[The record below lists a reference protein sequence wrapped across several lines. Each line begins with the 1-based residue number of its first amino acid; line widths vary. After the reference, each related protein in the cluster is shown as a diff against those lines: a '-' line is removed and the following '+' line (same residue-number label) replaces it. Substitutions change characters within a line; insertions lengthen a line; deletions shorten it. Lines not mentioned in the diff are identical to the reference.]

1 MTRALKL
8 GLFVAL
14 ITAFTSLFASAR
26 QTASRVN
33 FERDIKPIFERS
45 CYGCHG
51 PAKAMSQLRLDDRSR
66 AMRVIIPGD
75 AKGSRLMARVLGEG
89 GEAQMPLGGPPL
101 STAEIELIRTWID
114 QGADWPVSP
123 IAKKHWSFIAPTR
136 PDLPAI
142 KDRSW
147 PKNPIDN
154 FVLAKIE
161 QHGLAPSPEADRI
174 TLIRRLSLDL
184 TGLPPTLEQIDEFVN
199 DQDQKAYE
207 NLVERLL
214 ASPSY
219 GERWGRHW
227 LDVAR
232 YADTN
237 GFEKDLARSI
247 WPFRDWVIDAM
258 NRDMPFDQFTIEQ
271 LAGDLLPRP
280 TLQQR
285 IATGFLRNSML
296 NEEGAVDPEQFRVE
310 GIIDRVD
317 AIGKAFLGLT
327 INCAQCHSH
336 KFDPIPQSDY
346 YRFYAFLNSDDEP
359 SLEVP
364 GAEVFATRQTILDS
378 IDKIQSDL
386 LASHPEI
393 ATQFAEWETNQTRD
407 ESQWSIIEDATITA
421 SFGTKFDRPSDHS
434 FVAKGDNS
442 TKNVYVVKALSPLKK
457 VTGVR
462 LELLTDPSLPRGG
475 PGRAR
480 EGQLYLSEFVLE
492 ASPADKPAA
501 IERVSWDSATSD
513 FNGAPIAD
521 AIDGNIDTAWNID
534 AGPGRRNQTRKA
546 VFVSKRPAGFESGT
560 NLTFYLSQKE
570 ESGFNIGRFRLSVTD
585 DVRPRADRLPVA
597 MRQIVSFPAASRS
610 KDQKRDLFTYY
621 LATDERYKASSFQI
635 DDLMRGW
642 PYGSTTLSLAP
653 RDVPRETHIFKR
665 GDWKRLGDTVTPGT
679 PSALQPFPAG
689 APLNRLGLAKWIVD
703 KQNPLTPRVIVN
715 RMWQEYFGVGLV
727 TTPEDFGARC
737 ESPSNPELLDW
748 LASEF
753 RDTGWSMKHI
763 HRLIVSSATYR
774 QSSKVAPKLQ
784 EADPTNVWLARAPRL
799 RVDAEVVHDIALAAG
814 GLLNLKVG
822 GPSVYPAIPDGVLN
836 LGFGAPMRWETS
848 TGVDRY
854 RRGMY
859 TFWKRSV
866 PYPSLLVFDEPNADF
881 SCTRRIRSNTPLQAL
896 TTLNDQVFVEAAQ
909 GVALRAWREG
919 GADDRSRVVYA
930 FRLCTARQPDEFE
943 LQQLLKLLEEQK
955 RFFDGKTAAAVY
967 VSSSGELNNLP
978 ADIDL
983 HKVAPFTVVAR
994 VILNLDETITRE

>member
-1 MTRALKL
+1 MTRSIKL

-14 ITAFTSLFASAR
+14 ITVFTSLFASAR
-26 QTASRVN
+26 QTASKVN
-33 FERDIKPIFERS
+33 FDRDIRPILERS

-51 PAKAMSQLRLDDRSR
+51 PAKAMSQLRLNDRSSG
-66 AMRVIIPGD
+66 MRVINPGN
-75 AKGSRLMARVLGEG
+75 AKTSRLMARILGEG
-89 GEAQMPLGGPPL
+89 GEVQMPLGGPAL
-101 STAEIELIRTWID
+101 SPTDIELIRNWID
-114 QGADWPVSP
+114 QGADWPASP
-123 IAKKHWSFIAPTR
+123 ATKKHWSFNAPTR
-136 PDLPAI
+136 DALPAV

-147 PKNPIDN
+147 VKNPIDN

-161 QHGLAPSPEADRI
+161 EHGLAPSPEADRI

-184 TGLPPTLEQIDEFVN
+184 TGLPPTLEEIDRFVS
-199 DQDQKAYE
+199 DQDAKAYE

-214 ASPSY
+214 ASPHY

-247 WPFRDWVIDAM
+247 WPYRDWVVDAM

-271 LAGDLLPRP
+271 LAGDLLPAP

-359 SLEVP
+359 TLEVADP
-364 GAEVFATRQTILDS
+364 EVLATRKEILDG
-378 IDKIQSDL
+378 IDKVQSDL
-386 LASHPEI
+386 LTSRPEV
-393 ATQFAEWETNQTRD
+393 AAQFAGWEKSQTQD
-407 ESQWSIIEDATITA
+407 ESSWTTIEDASITA
-421 SFGTKFDRPSDHS
+421 SFGTKFDRPPDHS

-442 TKNVYVVKALSPLKK
+442 TKNVYVIKALSPLKR

-475 PGRAR
+475 PGRSR
-480 EGQLYLSEFVLE
+480 EGRLYLTEFGLD
-492 ASPADKPAA
+492 ASPADKASAA
-501 IERVSWDSATSD
+501 EKVAWESATAD
-513 FNGAPIAD
+513 FAGTSIAD
-521 AIDGNIDTAWNID
+521 AIDGNLDTAWNID

-546 VFVSKRPAGFESGT
+546 VFVTKRAVGFESGT
-560 NLTFYLSQKE
+560 NLTFYLSQKQE
-570 ESGFNIGRFRLSVTD
+570 DGFNIGRFRLSVTD
-585 DVRPRADRLPVA
+585 DAHPRADRLPVA
-597 MRQIVSFPAASRS
+597 MRRIVSVPEASRS
-610 KDQKRDLFTYY
+610 KDQKRDLFTYF
-621 LATDERYKASSFQI
+621 LSTDERYQVSSFHI
-635 DDLMRGW
+635 DDLMKGW
-642 PYGSTTLSLAP
+642 PYGPTTLVLAP
-653 RDVPRETHIFKR
+653 REVSRETHIFKR
-665 GDWKRLGDTVTPGT
+665 GDWKRPGDVVRPGT
-679 PSALQPFPAG
+679 PTALHPLPG
-689 APLNRLGLAKWIVD
+689 GTPLNRLGLAQWIID

-737 ESPSNPELLDW
+737 ESPSNPGLLDW

-774 QSSKVAPKLQ
+774 QSSKVTPRVQ

-799 RVDAEVVHDIALAAG
+799 RVDAEIVHDIALSAG
-814 GLLNLKVG
+814 GLLNLKMG
-822 GPSVYPAIPDGVLN
+822 GPSVYPSIPDGVLN

-848 TGVDRY
+848 TGADRY

-866 PYPSLLVFDEPNADF
+866 PYPSLLVFDEPNADS

-896 TTLNDQVFVEAAQ
+896 TTLNDQVFVEAAK
-909 GVALRAWREG
+909 GLGLRAWREG
-919 GADDRSRVVYA
+919 GTDDPSRVIYA
-930 FRLCTARQPDEFE
+930 FRLCTGRRPDEFE
-943 LQQLLKLLEEQK
+943 LQQLMKLLEEQK
-955 RFFDGKTAAAVY
+955 PYFVGKTGASVY
-967 VSSSGELNNLP
+967 VSAPDLNNLP
-978 ADIDL
+978 MDVDL
-983 HKVAPFTVVAR
+983 HKVAPLTVVAR